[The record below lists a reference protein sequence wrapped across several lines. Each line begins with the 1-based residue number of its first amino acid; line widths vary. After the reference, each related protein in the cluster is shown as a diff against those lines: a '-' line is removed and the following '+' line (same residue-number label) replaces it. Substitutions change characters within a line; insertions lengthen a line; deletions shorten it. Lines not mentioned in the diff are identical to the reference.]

1 MHLVPEQ
8 ADTSDMIIKRFN
20 VNLVK
25 IHQQIS
31 RIVYSENV
39 GSTDV
44 ANVAYSENF
53 RLTESWSTTVQYRYE
68 INNTKVAIIILN
80 NY

>member
-1 MHLVPEQ
+1 
-8 ADTSDMIIKRFN
+8 MIIKRFN

-39 GSTDV
+39 GSTNV
-44 ANVAYSENF
+44 ASAYSENF